1 MTAEIKKLFQSNVEL
16 LDIVDKA
23 VLYFREQDYPAAL
36 EFMPE
41 VSEKM
46 RHVIDGIIG
55 DKEYFELVSTDS
67 LMEMLEGIV
76 EASRAEDY
84 VLLAD
89 LLELQ
94 LSTLLCN
101 VQELIM
107 KKEDYAF
114 FSESMYLEQC
124 AAMEEKLRAGG
135 TMCPETLFKE
145 PLNPEELLNQGY
157 RVEVTS
163 CGLMTVAVGTD
174 RGAVYLHSNHKVGME
189 AFLLART
196 FARQEADTY
205 LVKGFGLG
213 YHVEELAKQKPDAKI
228 VVFESN
234 GCILKLACAFSPLKK
249 LLENDRISIC
259 YDEDG
264 AQWHNRVEN
273 LKDGEAVCLHMPS
286 VQAGSSLFSLKKQN

>member
-16 LDIVDKA
+16 LELVDKA
-23 VLYFREQDYPAAL
+23 VIYFREQKYPEAL
-36 EFMPE
+36 EFMPD

-46 RHVIDGIIG
+46 RSVIDGIIG

-76 EASRAEDY
+76 EASRCTDY

-114 FSESMYLEQC
+114 FSETMYQEQC
-124 AAMEEKLRAGG
+124 TAMIKKLAEGG
-135 TMCPETLFKE
+135 TEHAEALFETSLD
-145 PLNPEELLNQGY
+145 PSELLEQGY

-174 RGAVYLHSNHKVGME
+174 RGSVYLHTNHKVGQE
-189 AFLLART
+189 AFLLARSWIKEET
-196 FARQEADTY
+196 DTY
-205 LVKGFGLG
+205 FVKGFGMG
-213 YHVEELAKQKPDAKI
+213 YHVLELAKQAPEAKI
-228 VVFESN
+228 KVFESN
-234 GCILKLACAFSPLKK
+234 GQMLKLACAFSPLKR
-249 LLENDRISIC
+249 LLENNQISIC
-259 YDEDG
+259 YDPEG
-264 AQWHNRVEN
+264 TEWKKHVEN
-273 LKDGEAVCLHMPS
+273 LQETEAVCLHMPT
-286 VQAGSSLFSLKKQN
+286 VQAESALY

>member
-1 MTAEIKKLFQSNVEL
+1 MTAQIRNLFRINVEL
-16 LDIVDKA
+16 LEIVDKA
-23 VLYFREQDYPAAL
+23 IVYFREQDYPMAL
-36 EFMPE
+36 EMMPL

-46 RHVIDGIIG
+46 RYVIDGIIG

-94 LSTLLCN
+94 LCTLLCN

-114 FSESMYLEQC
+114 FSETMYQEQC
-124 AAMEEKLRAGG
+124 VAMMEKLKNGG
-135 TMCPETLFKE
+135 TEYPEALFE
-145 PLNPEELLNQGY
+145 VPLDPEELLEQGY

-163 CGLMTVAVGTD
+163 CGLMTVAVKTD
-174 RGAVYLHSNHKVGME
+174 RGSVYLHSNHKVGLE
-189 AFLLART
+189 AFQMARV
-196 FARQEADTY
+196 FARQEAETY
-205 LVKGFGLG
+205 LVKGFGMG
-213 YHVEELAKQKPDAKI
+213 YHVLELAKQKPEASI
-228 VVFESN
+228 EVFESN
-234 GCILKLACAFSPLKK
+234 SQILKLACAFSPLKK
-249 LLENDRISIC
+249 LFENERISIC

-264 AQWHNRVEN
+264 AVWHERMEN
-273 LKDGEAVCLHMPS
+273 LKESEVVCLHMPS
-286 VQAGSSLFSLKKQN
+286 VQAGSTLYSLRK

>member
-1 MTAEIKKLFQSNVEL
+1 MTAEIKNLFQSNVEL

-23 VLYFREQDYPAAL
+23 VLYFREQDYRGAL
-36 EFMPE
+36 ELMPE

-46 RHVIDGIIG
+46 RYVIDGIIG

-114 FSESMYLEQC
+114 FSETMYQEQC
-124 AAMEEKLRAGG
+124 TAMIDKLRAGG
-135 TMCPETLFKE
+135 TNHPETLFEK
-145 PLNPEELLNQGY
+145 PLNPEELLEQGY

-174 RGAVYLHSNHKVGME
+174 RGSVYLHSNHKVGME
-189 AFLLART
+189 AFLLARS
-196 FARQEADTY
+196 FAKQEAKNY

-213 YHVEELAKQKPDAKI
+213 YHVAELAKQKPDAKI
-228 VVFESN
+228 EVYESN
-234 GCILKLACAFSPLKK
+234 GQIIKLACAFSPLKK
-249 LLENDRISIC
+249 LLENGNISIC

-264 AQWHNRVEN
+264 VAWHDRVEN
-273 LKDGEAVCLHMPS
+273 LKEEEAVCLHMPS
-286 VQAGSSLFSLKKQN
+286 VQAGSSLFSLRK

>member
-1 MTAEIKKLFQSNVEL
+1 MTEQIKNLFQNNVEL
-16 LDIVDKA
+16 LESVDKA
-23 VLYFREQDYPAAL
+23 IVYFREQDYPMAL
-36 EFMPE
+36 ELMPE

-67 LMEMLEGIV
+67 LTEMLEGIV
-76 EASRAEDY
+76 EASRSEDY

-94 LSTLLCN
+94 LCTLLCN

-114 FSESMYLEQC
+114 FSVTMYQEQC
-124 AAMEEKLRAGG
+124 AAMTEKLRKGG
-135 TMCPETLFKE
+135 TEHPEKLFE
-145 PLNPEELLNQGY
+145 SPLNPEELLEQGY

-174 RGAVYLHSNHKVGME
+174 RGAVYLHSNHKVGLE
-189 AFLLART
+189 AFYLARS
-196 FARQEADTY
+196 FSRQEAEVY
-205 LVKGFGLG
+205 LIKGFGMG
-213 YHVEELAKQKPDAKI
+213 YHVAELAKQKPEAKI
-228 VVFESN
+228 VVYENN
-234 GCILKLACAFSPLKK
+234 GQVLKLACAFSPLKK
-249 LLENDRISIC
+249 LLENERISIC

-264 AQWHNRVEN
+264 AAWRERVEN
-273 LKDGEAVCLHMPS
+273 LKEKECVCLHMPS
-286 VQAGSSLFSLKKQN
+286 VQAASALYSLRK

>member
-1 MTAEIKKLFQSNVEL
+1 MTAEIKKLFQTNVEL
-16 LDIVDKA
+16 LEFVDKA
-23 VLYFREQDYPAAL
+23 IVYFREQDYPMAL
-36 EFMPE
+36 ELMPE

-46 RHVIDGIIG
+46 RHVIDGIIS

-94 LSTLLCN
+94 LCTLLCN

-114 FSESMYLEQC
+114 FSENMYQEQC
-124 AAMEEKLRAGG
+124 SSMTEKLKQGG
-135 TMCPETLFKE
+135 TEQPERLFE
-145 PLNPEELLNQGY
+145 APLDPEELLEQGY

-163 CGLMTVAVGTD
+163 CGLMTVAVATD
-174 RGAVYLHSNHKVGME
+174 RGSVYLHSNNKVGLE
-189 AFLLART
+189 AFFIARS
-196 FARQEADTY
+196 FAKEDADTY
-205 LVKGFGLG
+205 LVKGFGMG
-213 YHVEELAKQKPDAKI
+213 YHVAELAKQKPEAKI
-228 VVFESN
+228 EVYESN
-234 GCILKLACAFSPLKK
+234 GQILKLACAFSPLKK
-249 LLENDRISIC
+249 ILENEQISVC

-264 AQWHNRVEN
+264 AAWHNRVEN
-273 LKDGEAVCLHMPS
+273 LQENEAVCLHMPS
-286 VQAGSSLFSLKKQN
+286 VQAGSALYSLRK

>member
-1 MTAEIKKLFQSNVEL
+1 MTAEIKKLFQTNVEL

-23 VLYFREQDYPAAL
+23 VVYFREQDYPEAL
-36 EFMPE
+36 ELMPD

-76 EASRAEDY
+76 EASHAEDY

-114 FSESMYLEQC
+114 FSETMYREQC
-124 AAMEEKLRAGG
+124 ASMIEKLRAGG
-135 TMCPETLFKE
+135 TEHPERLFE
-145 PLNPEELLNQGY
+145 SPLNPEELLEQGY

-174 RGAVYLHSNHKVGME
+174 RGSVYLHSNHKVGLE
-189 AFLLART
+189 AFLVARS
-196 FARQEADTY
+196 FAKQNADTY
-205 LVKGFGLG
+205 LIKGFGLG
-213 YHVEELAKQKPDAKI
+213 YHVAELAKQKPEAKI
-228 VVFESN
+228 DVYETN
-234 GCILKLACAFSPLKK
+234 GQILKLACAFSPLKK
-249 LLENDRISIC
+249 LLENGQVSIC
-259 YDEDG
+259 FDEDG
-264 AQWHNRVEN
+264 AAWHQRVEN
-273 LKDGEAVCLHMPS
+273 LKKGEAVCLHMPS
-286 VQAGSSLFSLKKQN
+286 VQAQSALFTLRK

>member
-1 MTAEIKKLFQSNVEL
+1 MTEQIKKIFRTNIEL

-23 VLYFREQDYPAAL
+23 IVYFREQDDEAAL
-36 EFMPE
+36 ELMQP

-46 RHVIDGIIG
+46 RYVVEGIIS

-76 EASRAEDY
+76 EASRCEDY

-94 LSTLLCN
+94 LCTLLCN

-107 KKEDYAF
+107 KKEEYAF
-114 FSESMYLEQC
+114 FSENMYLEQC
-124 AAMEEKLRAGG
+124 RAMTEKLVAAG
-135 TMCPETLFKE
+135 CEEAAVLFET
-145 PLNPEELLNQGY
+145 PLNPQELLEQGY

-174 RGAVYLHSNHKVGME
+174 RGSVYLHSNHKVGLE
-189 AFLLART
+189 AFLQARNY
-196 FARQEADTY
+196 AKQDAETY
-205 LVKGFGLG
+205 LIKGFGLG
-213 YHVEELAKQKPDAKI
+213 YHVEELAKQKPDAKLE
-228 VVFESN
+228 VFESN
-234 GCILKLACAFSPLKK
+234 GQILKLACAFSPLRNI
-249 LLENDRISIC
+249 LENDKVVLH

-264 AQWHNRVEN
+264 NKWHERVEN
-273 LKDGEAVCLHMPS
+273 LKENENICLHMPS
-286 VQAGSSLFSLKKQN
+286 VRAGSAMYSLRK

>member
-23 VLYFREQDYPAAL
+23 VLLFREQDYNGAL
-36 EFMPE
+36 ELMPE

-46 RHVIDGIIG
+46 RHVIDGIIS

-94 LSTLLCN
+94 LCTLICN

-107 KKEDYAF
+107 KKEDCVF
-114 FSESMYLEQC
+114 FSESMYQEQC
-124 AAMEEKLRAGG
+124 AAMVEKLKAGG
-135 TMCPETLFKE
+135 TNCPEALFEK
-145 PLNPEELLNQGY
+145 PLNPEELLEQGY

-163 CGLMTVAVGTD
+163 CGLMTVAMGTD
-174 RGAVYLHSNHKVGME
+174 RGSVYLHSNHKVGLE
-189 AFLLART
+189 AFFTARS
-196 FARQEADTY
+196 FAKQDADTY
-205 LVKGFGLG
+205 LMYAYYTDLATYLTTYG
-213 YHVEELAKQKPDAKI
+213 EEVAKQHLVFMAIAEQENLRITDAQ
-228 VVFESN
+228 
-234 GCILKLACAFSPLKK
+234 
-249 LLENDRISIC
+249 
-259 YDEDG
+259 YDEILQEQATEAGYESVDEYLAG
-264 AQWHNRVEN
+264 ADKALQKRYYVLDEVLAFVTENAMLVE
-273 LKDGEAVCLHMPS
+273 
-286 VQAGSSLFSLKKQN
+286 Q

>member
-1 MTAEIKKLFQSNVEL
+1 MTAEIKKLFQTNVEL

-23 VLYFREQDYPAAL
+23 VVYFREQEYQEAL
-36 EFMPE
+36 ELMPD

-46 RHVIDGIIG
+46 RDVIDGIIG

-76 EASRAEDY
+76 EASHAEDY

-114 FSESMYLEQC
+114 FSETMYQEQC
-124 AAMEEKLRAGG
+124 AAMTEKLRAGG
-135 TMCPETLFKE
+135 TKFPERLFE
-145 PLNPEELLNQGY
+145 TPLDPELLLEQGY

-174 RGAVYLHSNHKVGME
+174 RGSVYLHSNHKVGLE
-189 AFLLART
+189 AFFTARS
-196 FARQEADTY
+196 FAKQDADNY

-213 YHVEELAKQKPDAKI
+213 YHVAELAKQKPEAKI
-228 VVFESN
+228 DVYENN
-234 GCILKLACAFSPLKK
+234 GQILKLACAFSPLKK
-249 LLENDRISIC
+249 MLENGQISIC

-264 AQWHNRVEN
+264 SAWHDRVEN
-273 LKDGEAVCLHMPS
+273 LTEREAVCLHMPS
-286 VQAGSSLFSLKKQN
+286 VQAQSALFTLRK

>member
-1 MTAEIKKLFQSNVEL
+1 MTAEIKNLFRSNVEL

-23 VLYFREQDYPAAL
+23 ILYFREQDYPGAL
-36 EFMPE
+36 ELMPE

-46 RHVIDGIIG
+46 RHVIDGILG

-67 LMEMLEGIV
+67 LLEMLEGIV
-76 EASRAEDY
+76 DASRAEDY

-101 VQELIM
+101 VQEMIM

-114 FSESMYLEQC
+114 FSEAMYREQC
-124 AAMEEKLRAGG
+124 AAMAEKLKAGG
-135 TMCPETLFKE
+135 TVCPEALFE
-145 PLNPEELLNQGY
+145 APLNPEELLEQGY

-174 RGAVYLHSNHKVGME
+174 RGSVYLHSNHKVGVE
-189 AFLLART
+189 AFLVARS

-213 YHVEELAKQKPDAKI
+213 YHVAELAKQKPDAKI
-228 VVFESN
+228 AVYESN
-234 GCILKLACAFSPLKK
+234 GQIIKLACAFSPLKK
-249 LLENDRISIC
+249 LLENENISIC

-264 AQWHNRVEN
+264 VAWHERVEN
-273 LKDGEAVCLHMPS
+273 LKESEAVCLHMPS
-286 VQAGSSLFSLKKQN
+286 VQAGSALFSLKR

>member
-1 MTAEIKKLFQSNVEL
+1 MTAEIKKLFQTNVEL
-16 LDIVDKA
+16 LDMVDKA
-23 VLYFREQDYPAAL
+23 VIFFREQDYGAAL
-36 EFMPE
+36 ELMPT

-46 RHVIDGIIG
+46 RHIIDGIIG

-76 EASRAEDY
+76 DASRSEDY

-94 LSTLLCN
+94 LCTLLCN

-114 FSESMYLEQC
+114 FSEVMYREQC
-124 AAMEEKLRAGG
+124 AAMTEKLKLGG
-135 TMCPETLFKE
+135 TVYPERLFEE
-145 PLNPEELLNQGY
+145 PLDPEKLLEQGY

-163 CGLMTVAVGTD
+163 CGLMTVAVKTD
-174 RGAVYLHSNHKVGME
+174 RGSVYLHSNNKVGVE
-189 AFLLART
+189 AFYVART

-205 LVKGFGLG
+205 LVKGFGMG
-213 YHVEELAKQKPDAKI
+213 YHVVELAKQKPDAKI
-228 VVFESN
+228 EVYESN
-234 GCILKLACAFSPLKK
+234 GQILKLACAFSPLKR
-249 LLENDRISIC
+249 LLENEQIFIC

-264 AQWHNRVEN
+264 AAWNNRIKA
-273 LKDGEAVCLHMPS
+273 LKEKEAVCLHMPS
-286 VQAGSSLFSLKKQN
+286 VQAGSALYSLQ

>member
-1 MTAEIKKLFQSNVEL
+1 MTAEIKKLFQPNVEL
-16 LDIVDKA
+16 LEFVDKA
-23 VLYFREQDYPAAL
+23 IVYFREQDYPMAL
-36 EFMPE
+36 ELMPE

-46 RHVIDGIIG
+46 RHVIDGIIS

-94 LSTLLCN
+94 LCTLLCN

-114 FSESMYLEQC
+114 FSENMYQEQC
-124 AAMEEKLRAGG
+124 SSMTEKLKQGG
-135 TMCPETLFKE
+135 TEQPERLFE
-145 PLNPEELLNQGY
+145 APLDPEELLEQGY

-163 CGLMTVAVGTD
+163 CGLMTVAVATD
-174 RGAVYLHSNHKVGME
+174 RGSVYLHSNNKVGLE
-189 AFLLART
+189 AFFIARS
-196 FARQEADTY
+196 FAKEDADTY
-205 LVKGFGLG
+205 LVKGFGMG
-213 YHVEELAKQKPDAKI
+213 YHVAELAKQKPEAKI
-228 VVFESN
+228 EVYESN
-234 GCILKLACAFSPLKK
+234 GQILKLACAFSPLKK
-249 LLENDRISIC
+249 ILENEQISVC

-264 AQWHNRVEN
+264 AALHNRVEN
-273 LKDGEAVCLHMPS
+273 LQENEAVCLHMPS
-286 VQAGSSLFSLKKQN
+286 VQAGSALYSLRK